1 MILLTFPLLP
11 ARRARDYSLN
21 SYGGSTTPIH
31 LLTSADSIEH
41 GVSMTVTHYLLDA
54 GRCSRTTTWHD
65 YIYWA
70 TRKIITNIID
80 ARPHPSINH
89 TQHFNF
95 HYTRHTPYVYYNARS
110 LCPFIHRLE
119 FCARPSGIIRSSF
132 PLFRPENAHK
142 LLRALRSS
150 GSGSESTY
158 FGRAIEGG

>member
-1 MILLTFPLLP
+1 MNLLTLPLLH
-11 ARRARDYSLN
+11 ARRARDCFFEQLRRQ
-21 SYGGSTTPIH
+21 H
-31 LLTSADSIEH
+31 LSNLPYNKRVLIRAWCEH
-41 GVSMTVTHYLLDA
+41 DRYPKLA
-54 GRCSRTTTWHD
+54 GRCSRTKTWHNL
-65 YIYWA
+65 IA
-70 TRKIITNIID
+70 TRKIIANTITTST
-80 ARPHPSINH
+80 HPSIILNISIFTTLVILH
-89 TQHFNF
+89 M
-95 HYTRHTPYVYYNARS
+95 YTTTLSRS